1 MDHSPAKVIA
11 IFFGIVFTICVVMP
25 LVFGAWA
32 PFVAFLFVMGFI
44 IYATI
49 NS

>member
-11 IFFGIVFTICVVMP
+11 ILFGNVLFFCVVLP
-25 LVFGAWA
+25 FIFGGWA